1 MIESKLKFFVFLFK
15 NNDLKVKVLV
25 DEHTE
30 IPELEINNQHS
41 IKSLTEQFCNTSR
54 IPVSIEDFKLADC
67 QINNSILEVC
77 YYVILP
83 FGYTDP
89 CNNFVDIDNIGIDS
103 LPNLKK
109 IIRLL

>member
-30 IPELEINNQHS
+30 IPELEINNKHS
-41 IKSLTEQFCNTSR
+41 INSFIEQFCNPRR
-54 IPVSIEDFKLADC
+54 IPVSIEDFNLADC
-67 QINNSILEVC
+67 QINNSVLEVC

-89 CNNFVDIDNIGIDS
+89 FNNFVDIDNIAIDS
-103 LPNLKK
+103 LPNVKK